1 MSRRVKCL
9 TGCTCKQTESS
20 SPLLVLLD
28 STHTPPTVYLLSLG
42 QSQCL
47 PLSSLLSPNIEKL
60 LVKSH
65 TQWLR
70 YFLDQEADLA
80 VAHSG
85 WSQGKVVKPDR
96 SYSSQRTAWKN
107 LGGRKLQDT
116 VHTNNRKQPVFMFKY
131 QTPLPW
137 YLEQKRETKMTHV
150 FVFF

>member
-9 TGCTCKQTESS
+9 TGAREKQTESS
-20 SPLLVLLD
+20 SPLLVLLN
-28 STHTPPTVYLLSLG
+28 STHTPPIIYLLSLG

-47 PLSSLLSPNIEKL
+47 PLSSLLSPSNEQL

-70 YFLDQEADLA
+70 YFLDWEADLA
-80 VAHSG
+80 DVHSG

-107 LGGRKLQDT
+107 LGGRKLQDR

-131 QTPLPW
+131 
-137 YLEQKRETKMTHV
+137 
-150 FVFF
+150 